1 MIDIERWYRRCLRQL
16 DWDLNADQV
25 EDIKDGINL
34 FVEDPDW
41 LQYVV
46 QESGWFE
53 HVAMT
58 SAFRKMDNADII
70 WKINTHLSAAEKLF
84 LAFVEYIGG
93 EEVVFDYG
101 VRLSPQ
107 VCDFLV
113 FLGWNKRLGSKRIAY
128 GLEAFESTWRSIEQ
142 GGVVGV
148 DKMADLLIDAVANG
162 VSEGS
167 KEANLDFDDDDVNGK
182 VESPA
187 EGECGSQNVEQVQS
201 MITPHLLRKS
211 KNSAY
216 LALKAYICIQIR
228 ASKNIGNL
236 ELYNKVADA
245 IEISCKTGLFDGEL
259 RVHVQNESIDKPR
272 PKLIERYTKR
282 GSLEWVNV
290 TPSAFEGQVR
300 DCKSALRNGN
310 FYQ

>member
-34 FVEDPDW
+34 FAEDPDW

>member
-216 LALKAYICIQIR
+216 LALKVYICIQIR

>member
-1 MIDIERWYRRCLRQL
+1 MIDIERWYRRCLLQL
-16 DWDLNADQV
+16 DWGLSSEQS
-25 EDIKDGINL
+25 EEIKDGINL
-34 FVEDPDW
+34 FAEDPDW
-41 LQYVV
+41 LQYVL

-53 HVAMT
+53 HVAMV
-58 SAFRKMDNADII
+58 SVFRKMDNIEIIINIKTPVNAAD
-70 WKINTHLSAAEKLF
+70 KLF
-84 LAFVEYIGG
+84 LDFVEYIGA

-101 VRLSPQ
+101 ARLSTQ
-107 VCDFLV
+107 ACDFLV
-113 FLGWNKRLGSKRIAY
+113 FLGWNDRVGSEKVAY
-128 GLEAFESTWRSIEQ
+128 GLETFESTWRSIEQ
-142 GGVVGV
+142 RGVVGV

-201 MITPHLLRKS
+201 MIKPHLLRKS
-211 KNSAY
+211 KNTAY
-216 LALKAYICIQIR
+216 LALKAYICIQIL

-259 RVHVQNESIDKPR
+259 RVYVQNESIDKPR

-282 GSLEWVNV
+282 GSLVWVNV
-290 TPSAFEGQVR
+290 TPLAFEGQVR
-300 DCKSALRNGN
+300 DCKSALRDGK